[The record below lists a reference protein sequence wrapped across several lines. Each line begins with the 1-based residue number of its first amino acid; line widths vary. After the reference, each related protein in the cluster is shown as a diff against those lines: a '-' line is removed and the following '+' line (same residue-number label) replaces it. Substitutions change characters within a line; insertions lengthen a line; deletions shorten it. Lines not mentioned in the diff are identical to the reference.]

1 MKTLDELF
9 DYISKKLDNN
19 KLSDFKLCVKEYSG
33 DDWKKYVSF
42 SEDKYKKNL
51 VKRNDQL
58 EIFVICWNNN
68 QISAIH
74 DHPSNGCILKVLQG
88 ELEENYYNNI
98 NNKVELINVNL
109 CKENSIG
116 YQEGKNG
123 LHSIKNNYNK
133 TISLHIY
140 SPPNYKLSFY

>member
-9 DYISKKLDNN
+9 GYISNNLDNN
-19 KLSDFKLCVKEYSG
+19 KLYDLKNYVEQYSG

-42 SEDKYKKNL
+42 TDDTYKKNL
-51 VKRNDQL
+51 VKKNDEL
-58 EIFVICWNNN
+58 EMIVICWNNN
-68 QISAIH
+68 QVSGIH

-88 ELEENYYNNI
+88 ELEEHNYCNI
-98 NNKVELINVNL
+98 NNMLELLNVNL
-109 CKENSIG
+109 CKENSIS

-123 LHSIKNNYNK
+123 LHNIKNNDNK

>member
-9 DYISKKLDNN
+9 SYISNNLDNN
-19 KLSDFKLCVKEYSG
+19 KLYDFKNYVKQYSG

-42 SEDKYKKNL
+42 TDDTYKKNL
-51 VKRNDQL
+51 VKKNDEL
-58 EIFVICWNNN
+58 EMIVICWNNN
-68 QISAIH
+68 QVSGIH

-88 ELEENYYNNI
+88 DLEEHNYCNI
-98 NNKVELINVNL
+98 NNKLELLNVNL
-109 CKENSIG
+109 CKENSIS

-123 LHSIKNNYNK
+123 LHSIKNNDNK

>member
-9 DYISKKLDNN
+9 SYISNNLDNN
-19 KLSDFKLCVKEYSG
+19 KLYDLKNYVKQYSG

-42 SEDKYKKNL
+42 TDDTYKKNL
-51 VKRNDQL
+51 VKKNDEL
-58 EIFVICWNNN
+58 EMIVICWNNN
-68 QISAIH
+68 QVSGIH

-88 ELEENYYNNI
+88 ELEEHNYCNI
-98 NNKVELINVNL
+98 NNKLELLNVNL
-109 CKENSIG
+109 CKENSIS

-123 LHSIKNNYNK
+123 LHSIKNHDNK

>member
-9 DYISKKLDNN
+9 DYISNNLDNN
-19 KLSDFKLCVKEYSG
+19 KLFDFKNHVEQYSG

-42 SEDKYKKNL
+42 SDDTYKKNL
-51 VKRNDQL
+51 VKKNDEL
-58 EIFVICWNNN
+58 EILVICWNNN
-68 QISAIH
+68 QVSGIH

-88 ELEENYYNNI
+88 ELEEHNYCNI
-98 NNKVELINVNL
+98 NNKLELLNVNL

-116 YQEGKNG
+116 YQEGKSG
-123 LHSIKNNYNK
+123 LHCIKNMSNK

>member
-9 DYISKKLDNN
+9 SYISNNLDNN
-19 KLSDFKLCVKEYSG
+19 KLYDLKNYVKQYSG

-42 SEDKYKKNL
+42 TDDTYKKNL
-51 VKRNDQL
+51 VKKNDEL
-58 EIFVICWNNN
+58 EMIVICWNNN
-68 QISAIH
+68 QVSGIH

-88 ELEENYYNNI
+88 ELEEHNYCNI
-98 NNKVELINVNL
+98 NNKLELLNVNL
-109 CKENSIG
+109 CKENSIS

-123 LHSIKNNYNK
+123 LHSIKNNDNK

>member
-19 KLSDFKLCVKEYSG
+19 KLCDFKLCVKEYSG

-51 VKRNDQL
+51 VKRNDKL
-58 EIFVICWNNN
+58 EIFIICWNNN
-68 QISAIH
+68 QISGIH

-88 ELEENYYNNI
+88 ELEEHYYNNV
-98 NNKVELINVNL
+98 NNNVELINVNL

-123 LHSIKNNYNK
+123 LHRIKNNDNK